1 MAKDNRLQAWL
12 LGDLGKS
19 HVEMRKNCILD
30 CRDRHPMPSCEQK
43 ETKMR
48 GLKGR
53 LAVITGVGSK
63 KGIGFATASRL
74 VEEGMQLVIT
84 DIIGENAEDC
94 AKTLRQQEGDVTALQ
109 QDVAIAEGW
118 RKLAHFLAKRQT
130 PLSALVNNAG
140 ILRLNHVTA
149 IEESEWDSVLST
161 NLRSTYLAIR
171 HLAPI
176 MQQGG
181 GGTIVNMCSVSGIV
195 GTPSCGAYTAAKGGL
210 RGYTKVA
217 AIDLAPD
224 NIRVNSIHPGF
235 VETDMQSG
243 ASEGIGEDAYET
255 ALKGVPLR
263 RFGQPQ
269 DVAAAVAFL
278 LSDDASYITGAELI
292 VDGGMTCSI

>member
-1 MAKDNRLQAWL
+1 
-12 LGDLGKS
+12 
-19 HVEMRKNCILD
+19 
-30 CRDRHPMPSCEQK
+30 
-43 ETKMR
+43 MR